1 MALEYLKDKYKRK
14 GSTVLECEFLHMRCC
29 AHILNLIVQDGLK
42 DLDLS
47 IQKVCN
53 AVKYVKGSAART
65 AKFDACVDK
74 EGILDKKKLKLDVPT
89 RWNSTYVMLN
99 TTESMSLHFT
109 DYKLMMGITSIT
121 FVILMK
127 MIRNPWVLP
136 GVLIL
141 KWHNTLAR
149 FCKCFMM

>member
-1 MALEYLKDKYKRK
+1 M
-14 GSTVLECEFLHMRCC
+14 
-29 AHILNLIVQDGLK
+29 QDGLK

-127 MIRNPWVLP
+127 MIRNP
-136 GVLIL
+136 
-141 KWHNTLAR
+141 
-149 FCKCFMM
+149 